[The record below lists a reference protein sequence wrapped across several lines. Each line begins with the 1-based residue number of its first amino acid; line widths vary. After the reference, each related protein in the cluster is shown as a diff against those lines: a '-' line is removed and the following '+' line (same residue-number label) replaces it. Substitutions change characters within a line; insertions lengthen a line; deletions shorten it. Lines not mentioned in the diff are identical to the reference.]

1 MDVRT
6 KVARA
11 CNILAA
17 EGHTDTIYGHVSA
30 RIEGTDRLWMK
41 PHTLGLEE
49 VRGHDVLTI
58 DFDGNKLSGEL
69 PRHSEFPI
77 HTEIYRQRPDV
88 QCVIHTHPPYATAF
102 SAVDEPLRPVNHEGT
117 LFTPTPP
124 RFVQTSDLIVT
135 PALGRAVAEAIQDR
149 NALLLKNHG
158 IVVVG
163 SSVEEACVTAIL
175 LEKAARMQLLARQYG
190 EIQWTSDQEA
200 QQKRTRIY
208 TTDSFSLMWAY
219 FLRKLSIGRRFPG
232 A

>member
-11 CNILAA
+11 CNILAM
-17 EGHTDTIYGHVSA
+17 EGHMDTIYGHVSA
-30 RIEGTDRLWMK
+30 RIEGTAHVWMK

-49 VRGHDVLTI
+49 IHTHDVITI
-58 DFDGNKLSGEL
+58 DLDGNKLAGAL

-102 SAVDEPLRPVNHEGT
+102 SAVDEPLRPVNHEGA
-117 LFTPTPP
+117 LFAPALP
-124 RFVQTSDLIVT
+124 RFVQTTDLIVT
-135 PALGRAVAEAIQDR
+135 PALGQAVAAALAAH

-163 SSVEEACVTAIL
+163 SSVEEACITALL
-175 LEKAARMQLLARQYG
+175 LEKAAHMQLLARQYG
-190 EIQWTSDQEA
+190 HIEWTSDTEA
-200 QQKRTRIY
+200 LQKKARIY
-208 TTDSFSLMWAY
+208 QASAFALMWEY
-219 FLRKLSIGRRFPG
+219 FLRKLARQGGPG
-232 A
+232 KN

>member
-1 MDVRT
+1 MDDKT
-6 KVARA
+6 KVALA

-30 RIEGTDRLWMK
+30 RIAGSEHVWMK

-49 VRGHDVLTI
+49 VRPHDMLTI
-58 DFDGNKLSGEL
+58 DLDGNKLAGEL

-77 HTEIYRQRPDV
+77 HTEIYRRRPDV

-117 LFTPTPP
+117 LFAPMLP
-124 RFVQTSDLIVT
+124 RFVQTTDLIVS
-135 PALGRAVAEAIQDR
+135 PALGRAVAETLGAY

-163 SSVEEACVTAIL
+163 ASVEEACVTAIV

-190 EIQWTSDQEA
+190 AIEWTSDAEA
-200 QQKRTRIY
+200 LQKKARIY
-208 TTDSFSLMWAY
+208 HAEAMRWMWAY
-219 FLRKLSIGRRFPG
+219 FLRKVPRPG
-232 A
+232 Q